1 MDRQRFVLFSDHFI
15 ILLVRIHSLFVE
27 VICILTVTVCVTES
41 FVLHPLLKTEGTSQN
56 NQNSL
61 FPVVHGQT
69 GIKMFSV
76 NGEK

>member
-1 MDRQRFVLFSDHFI
+1 MLFSDHFV

-56 NQNSL
+56 NQQS
-61 FPVVHGQT
+61 VSCCHGQT